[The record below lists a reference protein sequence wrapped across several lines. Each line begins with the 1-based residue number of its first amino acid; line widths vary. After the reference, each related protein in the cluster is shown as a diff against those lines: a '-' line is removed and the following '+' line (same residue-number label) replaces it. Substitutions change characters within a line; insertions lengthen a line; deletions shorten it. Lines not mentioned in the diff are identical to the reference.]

1 MAGATL
7 RVVHRI
13 EVKRHMDAG
22 AAAAVQ
28 TLLDAAKVADAHAAL
43 DEHAWLD
50 LVHGGREGF
59 AGLVA
64 WEDGHE
70 HPVGYAQVS
79 GGPRSWFLE
88 FVVDPHHR
96 VPGNT
101 IGLDLVRTAVDLI
114 AAEGG
119 GHVHMWV
126 NQPRPDHDA
135 VAAAVGFHPGR
146 VLYQMRRPLP
156 VEEALRPEG
165 PPLRTR
171 PFRVGFD
178 EEAWLQV
185 NNRAFHWHPE
195 QGGWDLNTLK
205 QREAQ
210 PWFDSEGFL
219 LHEDPDGRLDGFCW
233 TKVHADT
240 DPPLGEIYVIAV
252 DPEAPKP
259 EPALGRK
266 LVIAGL
272 DHLHSRGIQTGMLY
286 VDATN
291 AKAVKLYVEL
301 GFVVNHIDQA
311 YVGDVAP
318 AGQQ

>member
-1 MAGATL
+1 MHT
-7 RVVHRI
+7 I
-13 EVKRHMDAG
+13 EVKRQMGAG
-22 AAAAVQ
+22 DAAAVKG
-28 TLLDAAKVADAHAAL
+28 LLDAAATADGHAAL

-64 WEDGHE
+64 SEDGHD

-79 GGPRSWFLE
+79 GGSGSWALE
-88 FVVDPHHR
+88 YVVDPHHR

-101 IGLDLVRTAVDLI
+101 IAADLLREAAEII
-114 AAEGG
+114 ASEGG

-126 NQPRPDHDA
+126 NQPRPEHEA
-135 VAAAVGFHPGR
+135 LAETIGLKPGR

-156 VEEALRPEG
+156 VEDELRPEG
-165 PPLRTR
+165 PPLETR

-178 EEAWLQV
+178 EEAWLEV

-195 QGGWDLNTLK
+195 QGGWELETIK
-205 QREAQ
+205 QREAE
-210 PWFDSEGFL
+210 PWFDPEGFL
-219 LHEDPDGRLDGFCW
+219 LHEDSAGRLDGFCW

-252 DPEAPKP
+252 DPEAPNP
-259 EPALGRK
+259 IPGLGRR

-272 DHLHSRGIQTGMLY
+272 DHLYSEGLRVGMLY
-286 VDATN
+286 VDASN
-291 AKAVKLYVEL
+291 SKAVKLYIEL
-301 GFVVNHIDQA
+301 GFVINHLDQA
-311 YVGDVAP
+311 FVGDIAAAP
-318 AGQQ
+318 